1 MEVGQKR
8 KRRWDSKGLF
18 GFRPTKFQVLEG
30 PPEAAADNG
39 AAIQPRMQ
47 SRFIEGSHGNNEDTN
62 LLTGTVTKKRR
73 TGSKLVSL
81 VRFAV
86 VSGM

>member
-8 KRRWDSKGLF
+8 KRHWDSKGLF

-30 PPEAAADNG
+30 PSDAAAENG
-39 AAIQPRMQ
+39 AAIQPRLR
-47 SRFIEGSHGNNEDTN
+47 SRFIEGSHGNNEDTS

-73 TGSKLVSL
+73 TGSKLVSF

-86 VSGM
+86 ASGM